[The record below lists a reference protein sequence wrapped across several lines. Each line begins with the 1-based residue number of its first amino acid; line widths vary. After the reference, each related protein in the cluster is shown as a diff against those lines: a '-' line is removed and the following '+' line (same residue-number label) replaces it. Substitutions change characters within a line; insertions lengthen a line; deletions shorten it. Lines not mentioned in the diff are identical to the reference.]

1 MSLRAL
7 TWFVVLSSAA
17 GLGLAP
23 SRAAEHEPANE
34 GRLSEEALILNVI
47 DYTRWPG
54 PERPRLLCATAGSA
68 RGPAL
73 LRALKDGLQAR
84 RLEVQ
89 EIEPNRS
96 PPAECDVLVFE
107 IWELPSQRQ
116 VLRTLAERPVMTIG
130 FGADFCS
137 DGGLLCLTPSAA
149 ARARFEVNLDAV
161 ARSGLRIN
169 PRVLQLSRPNR
180 KPA

>member
-7 TWFVVLSSAA
+7 AWLIILSSA
-17 GLGLAP
+17 GSLGLAP
-23 SRAAEHEPANE
+23 SWAADRELASDA
-34 GRLSEEALILNVI
+34 RLSDEGLILNIVE
-47 DYTRWPG
+47 YTRWPG
-54 PERPRLLCATAGSA
+54 PERPRLLCTTAGSA
-68 RGPAL
+68 RAAAL
-73 LRALKDGLQAR
+73 SQALKEWPQVR

-89 EIEPNRS
+89 EIEVNRS

-107 IWELPSQRQ
+107 IWDLPAQRQ
-116 VLRTLAERPVMTIG
+116 VLRAQAERPVMTIG
-130 FGADFCS
+130 FGTDFCS
-137 DGGLLCLTPSAA
+137 DGGILCLTPSAA

-169 PRVLQLSRPNR
+169 PRVLQLSRPSR